1 LAGSVFDISGLE
13 SVNGQEI
20 DQLFTQVLNRPFTY
34 AQIPIDAFE
43 KGLNQAFGEPTGTEI
58 AKIYRWRSANP
69 ASEEIDMSAVLQ
81 KLPIELTTFAQ
92 WIKLN
97 QWTI

>member
-1 LAGSVFDISGLE
+1 
-13 SVNGQEI
+13 
-20 DQLFTQVLNRPFTY
+20 
-34 AQIPIDAFE
+34 
-43 KGLNQAFGEPTGTEI
+43 LNQAFGKPTGTEI
-58 AKIYRWRSANP
+58 AKIYRWRSAHP
-69 ASEEIDMSAVLQ
+69 ASEEIEMSAVLQ